1 MDSTMEADITLKK
14 KSTFK
19 DIIRSLFKSRSAV
32 FGLVVIV
39 TLLLFAI
46 FAEHIAPY
54 GYDDQLLSRRF
65 ISPCKEHIFGT
76 DDYGR
81 DIFSRIVYGSRTS
94 LLIALMSV
102 TFSSFIGVIIGC
114 IAGFYGGRIDNLLM
128 RFIDILLAIPSI
140 LLAISISSALDPGI
154 VNLMVAVGV
163 GAMPGYARIVRASVM
178 SERDQE
184 YIEAAR
190 SIGAKDFRIILKH
203 ILPNVMAPII
213 VQATMSISI
222 AILTAASLSF
232 LGLGIA
238 PPTPEWGSMLS
249 AGRSYIR
256 DAWYVVTFPGIAIM
270 AAVFGFNLL
279 GDGLRDALDPRL
291 KS

>member
-1 MDSTMEADITLKK
+1 MDHNIELDITLKK
-14 KSTFK
+14 KSLSK
-19 DIIRSLFKSRSAV
+19 DILKRLLKSKSAI
-32 FGLVVIV
+32 FGLAVILILIV
-39 TLLLFAI
+39 FAI

-54 GYDDQLLSRRF
+54 GFDDQVLSRRF
-65 ISPCKEHIFGT
+65 TPPCKEYLFGT

-94 LLIALMSV
+94 LLIALLSV
-102 TFSSFIGVIIGC
+102 TFSSVIGVILGC
-114 IAGFYGGRIDNLLM
+114 ISGFYGGRVDNAIM

-154 VNLMVAVGV
+154 INLMVAVGI
-163 GAMPGYARIVRASVM
+163 GAVPGYARIVRASVM

-190 SIGAKDFRIILKH
+190 SIGANDFRVILKH
-203 ILPNVMAPII
+203 ILPNVTAPII
-213 VQATMSISI
+213 IQATMSISI

-249 AGRSYIR
+249 AGRAYIR
-256 DAWYVVTFPGIAIM
+256 DSWYVVTFPGLAIM

-291 KS
+291 KN

>member
-1 MDSTMEADITLKK
+1 MNDTLELDISLKK
-14 KSTFK
+14 KSMSK
-19 DIIRSLFKSRSAV
+19 EIIRRLFKSRSAV
-32 FGLVVIV
+32 FGLIIIIV
-39 TLLLFAI
+39 LLMFAI

-54 GYDDQLLSRRF
+54 GFDDQLLSRRF
-65 ISPCKEHIFGT
+65 IPPCKDYIFGT

-94 LLIALMSV
+94 LLIALLSV

-114 IAGFYGGRIDNLLM
+114 VAGFYGGRVDNLFM

-154 VNLMVAVGV
+154 MNLMIAVGV

-256 DAWYVVTFPGIAIM
+256 DSWYVVTFPGVAIM

>member
-1 MDSTMEADITLKK
+1 MDSTMEVDITLKK

-19 DIIRSLFKSRSAV
+19 DIIRRLFKSRSAI
-32 FGLVVIV
+32 FGLIVIV

-65 ISPCKEHIFGT
+65 IPPCKEHIFGT

-114 IAGFYGGRIDNLLM
+114 IAGFYGGRIDNILM

-140 LLAISISSALDPGI
+140 LLAISISSALDPGV

-203 ILPNVMAPII
+203 ILPNVTAPII

>member
-1 MDSTMEADITLKK
+1 MELDISLKK
-14 KSTFK
+14 KSMAK
-19 DIIRSLFKSRSAV
+19 DIIRRLFRNKSAV
-32 FGLVVIV
+32 FGLVIIII
-39 TLLLFAI
+39 LLVFAI

-65 ISPCKEHIFGT
+65 IPPCNEHIFGT

-94 LLIALMSV
+94 LLIALLSV

-114 IAGFYGGRIDNLLM
+114 IAGFYGGRVDNLLM

-154 VNLMVAVGV
+154 INLMVAVGV

-184 YIEAAR
+184 YVEAAR

-213 VQATMSISI
+213 VQATMSISV

-249 AGRSYIR
+249 SGRSYIR
-256 DAWYVVTFPGIAIM
+256 DSWYVVTFPGVAIM
-270 AAVFGFNLL
+270 AAVFGFNLF

>member
-1 MDSTMEADITLKK
+1 MELDISLKK
-14 KSTFK
+14 KSMAK
-19 DIIRSLFKSRSAV
+19 DIIRRLFRNKSAV
-32 FGLVVIV
+32 FGLVIIII
-39 TLLLFAI
+39 LLVFAI

-65 ISPCKEHIFGT
+65 IPPCNEHIFGT

-94 LLIALMSV
+94 LLIALLSV

-114 IAGFYGGRIDNLLM
+114 IAGFYGGRVDNLLM

-154 VNLMVAVGV
+154 INLMVAVGV

-184 YIEAAR
+184 YVEAAR
-190 SIGAKDFRIILKH
+190 SIGAKDFRIISKH

-213 VQATMSISI
+213 VQATMSISV

-256 DAWYVVTFPGIAIM
+256 DSWYVVTFPGVAIM
-270 AAVFGFNLL
+270 AAVFGFNLF

>member
-1 MDSTMEADITLKK
+1 MDSTMELDISLKK
-14 KSTFK
+14 KSMAK
-19 DIIRSLFKSRSAV
+19 DIIRRLFRNKSAV
-32 FGLVVIV
+32 FGLVIIIV
-39 TLLLFAI
+39 LLVFAI

-65 ISPCKEHIFGT
+65 IPPCNDHIFGT

-94 LLIALMSV
+94 LLIALLSV
-102 TFSSFIGVIIGC
+102 TFSSFIGVILGC
-114 IAGFYGGRIDNLLM
+114 IAGFYGGRVDNLLM

-154 VNLMVAVGV
+154 INLMVAVGV

-184 YIEAAR
+184 YVEAAR

-213 VQATMSISI
+213 VQATMSISV

-256 DAWYVVTFPGIAIM
+256 DSWYVVTFPGVAIM